1 MRDVPRDLPRDVLA
15 VLFIGGLIGAS
26 FWILRPFIAATI
38 WAMTIVVA
46 TWPVMLAVQ
55 ARLWG
60 KRALAVTVMTLVLL
74 GALILPFLA
83 VIGTI
88 VANADPI
95 VDWVR
100 SIHIDALPPPPEWV
114 RPLPL
119 VGEPIAQAWEQV
131 AAKGIPEL
139 FAKAA
144 PYADEVATWFVA
156 QVGNLGV
163 LFAHSLL
170 TIAIAAVLYAQGETA
185 AASVRRFAERLAGP
199 PGDAAVLLAAQAI
212 RGVALGVV
220 VTALVQAGIGGLG
233 LTIAGVPFA
242 AVLTGVMF
250 FLAVAQ
256 LGAVPVLVP
265 AVVWLYWSGDATWG
279 TFLLVVAI
287 FVGTLDN
294 VLRPLLI
301 KQGAN
306 LPLLLVFSGVIG
318 GLIAFGL
325 IGIFVGPVVL
335 AVAYSLFDVWTDQ
348 GRQEA
353 TPGTGRSRSPD

>member
-1 MRDVPRDLPRDVLA
+1 MPDVQRDLPRDVLA

-26 FWILRPFIAATI
+26 LWILRPFMAAII
-38 WAMTIVVA
+38 WAITIVVA
-46 TWPVMLAVQ
+46 SWPVMLAVQ

-74 GALILPFLA
+74 GVLILPFLA

-95 VDWVR
+95 AEWFR
-100 SIHIDALPPPPEWV
+100 SLRIDALPQPPEWL
-114 RPLPL
+114 RLLPL
-119 VGEPIAQAWEQV
+119 VGDPIAQGWEQV
-131 AAKGIPEL
+131 AAEGIPEL

-144 PYADEVATWFVA
+144 PYADDVATWFVT

-163 LFAHSLL
+163 LFAQSLL
-170 TIAIAAVLYAQGETA
+170 TIVIAAILYAQGETA
-185 AASVRRFAERLAGP
+185 AASVRRFAERLAGAT
-199 PGDAAVLLAAQAI
+199 GEAAVRLAAQAI

-233 LTIAGVPFA
+233 LTLAGVPFA
-242 AVLTGVMF
+242 VVLTGLMF

-265 AVVWLYWSGDATWG
+265 AVVWLYWRGDATWG
-279 TFLLVVAI
+279 TFLLVVTI

-294 VLRPLLI
+294 ILRPLLI

-306 LPLLLVFSGVIG
+306 LPLLLVFTGVIG

-335 AVAYSLFDVWTDQ
+335 AVAYSLLDIWLDQ
-348 GRQEA
+348 GQRAA
-353 TPGTGRSRSPD
+353 TPDPGSEPSQH